1 MLIIQLNDIW
11 NNPSNYLNGTA
22 PLNVTSWI
30 TACGSACADS
40 SVRDSYMWYD
50 TLHPS
55 EQTDRIIA
63 QEFVNIVTG
72 NGTWGQTWTS

>member
-1 MLIIQLNDIW
+1 MSDMWI
-11 NNPSNYLNGTA
+11 NPGSYFNGTA
-22 PLNVTSWI
+22 PPNVTSTI
-30 TACGSACADS
+30 DACGGACSDS

-72 NGTWGQTWTS
+72 NGTWSKTWTSPGV